1 MPRQFLFVNKDA
13 DSSSLTRST
22 SLEQSSINSY
32 VQRGRRHRRSG
43 NNAGR
48 SGNRARRVGGPS
60 KRAAEEEAVI
70 VDTPSTSASSES
82 PTLEGRVPEKLLKG
96 KQLDIPSRPH
106 SRAQTVT
113 PPSVKER
120 PSKAQKPRSKSTSAS
135 SPKAEEEKGTILL
148 LNSRINSPQDITQVI
163 GSSLDPFGQ
172 SVVKLDPHVAKLCR
186 YFAESYHPSVWNAE
200 RWGSADGAYT
210 HLPSAKV
217 VIQRAMQ
224 SEVEMNAMLA
234 AMAAR
239 IENVDGIPNQ
249 GTNKYMGNALVA
261 VRRRFSSASKDQ
273 LLLIMFHLYAGE
285 AYRQNYQA
293 AKIHMRA
300 AKAIFASWGG
310 LSQIPD
316 PAIRE
321 LFIIGDL
328 HVSAVLLEPPELPCD
343 YDPGPYWSTT
353 PLALQLGPEQELNDI
368 APALHG
374 LTADGYL
381 PDDLKGIIHEIR
393 ECAWVLRY
401 GTVEPSPASKHAVK
415 WLQWRSAAIRCK
427 LLSISFSDASLEA
440 VRVTLLLWVLITTV
454 LLGLRLL
461 GHRLAPKLQ
470 SLLRTAKNPYHQWKG
485 RMDIQIWVITV
496 GAMCAGTDSE
506 EESWFVGKL
515 FELGLPENVQLF
527 REMQGPE
534 ATTASV
540 LQNFQE
546 KFFYYEKI
554 QRPRLERLATLITV
568 NKSSTNQTTDPVRYI
583 TPPT

>member
-22 SLEQSSINSY
+22 SFEQSSINSH

-48 SGNRARRVGGPS
+48 SGNRARRD
-60 KRAAEEEAVI
+60 AASDKAAVEEEALL
-70 VDTPSTSASSES
+70 VDTPSASSEFL
-82 PTLEGRVPEKLLKG
+82 TVKGRASSEPWRG
-96 KQLDIPSRPH
+96 KQSRIPSRPH
-106 SRAQTVT
+106 SRAQTSAS
-113 PPSVKER
+113 PGIQDGPSNTQG
-120 PSKAQKPRSKSTSAS
+120 PSSTAGIGS
-135 SPKAEEEKGTILL
+135 SPKADKGDVAVFL
-148 LNSRINSPQDITQVI
+148 LNSRDNSPRDITQVI
-163 GSSLDPFGQ
+163 GSTLDPFGQ
-172 SVVKLDPHVAKLCR
+172 SVVKLDPHVAMLCR

-200 RWGSADGAYT
+200 RWGSVDGAYT
-210 HLPSAKV
+210 HLPSAKAV
-217 VIQRAMQ
+217 VQRAMQ
-224 SEVEMNAMLA
+224 NEVEMNAMLA
-234 AMAAR
+234 AMASR

-328 HVSAVLLEPPELPCD
+328 HVSAVLLEPSELPCD
-343 YDPGPYWSTT
+343 YDPGPYWDTT
-353 PLALQLGPEQELNDI
+353 PLELQLAPEQELDDI
-368 APALHG
+368 APALQG
-374 LTADGYL
+374 AVSDGYL
-381 PDDLKGIIHEIR
+381 PDDLSRIINEIK
-393 ECAWVLRY
+393 ECAWVLQY
-401 GTVEPSPASKHAVK
+401 GTLKPSIASKHAVK
-415 WLQWRSAAIRCK
+415 WLQWRSAAIRCR
-427 LLSISFSDASLEA
+427 LLSMNFSDASLEA
-440 VRVTLLLWVLITTV
+440 LRMALLLWVLITTV

-470 SLLRTAKNPYHQWKG
+470 SLLRTARNPYNQWKG
-485 RMDIQIWVITV
+485 RMDIHIWVITI
-496 GAMCAGTDSE
+496 GAMCAGTDTE

-515 FELGLPENVQLF
+515 FQLGLPENIRIF
-527 REMQGPE
+527 REIQGPG
-534 ATTASV
+534 ATTTSV
-540 LQNFQE
+540 LRTFQE

-554 QRPRLERLATLITV
+554 QRPRLERLAMLLGGG
-568 NKSSTNQTTDPVRYI
+568 KSFATQAIDPVRYI

>member
-22 SLEQSSINSY
+22 SLEQSSINSH

-43 NNAGR
+43 NNVGR
-48 SGNRARRVGGPS
+48 SGNRARRAAGSV
-60 KRAAEEEAVI
+60 KAAAEEEAVI

-82 PTLEGRVPEKLLKG
+82 PTLEGRVPSGPSRG
-96 KQLDIPSRPH
+96 KQLRIPSRPH
-106 SRAQTVT
+106 SRAQTV
-113 PPSVKER
+113 PPPGIENGPPKT
-120 PSKAQKPRSKSTSAS
+120 QKPRSTSS
-135 SPKAEEEKGTILL
+135 SGSSHKTQPEKGAVVL
-148 LNSRINSPQDITQVI
+148 LNPKQNSPQDITQVI

-200 RWGSADGAYT
+200 RWGSADGTYT

-285 AYRQNYQA
+285 AYRQNYHA

-343 YDPGPYWSTT
+343 YDPGPYWSAT
-353 PLALQLGPEQELNDI
+353 PLELQLAPEQDLNDI
-368 APALHG
+368 APALQG

-381 PDDLKGIIHEIR
+381 PDDLTTIINEVR
-393 ECAWVLRY
+393 ECAWVLQY
-401 GTVEPSPASKHAVK
+401 GTLEPSLASKHAVK
-415 WLQWRSAAIRCK
+415 WLQWRSAAIRCR
-427 LLSISFSDASLEA
+427 LLSMSFSDASFEA

-470 SLLRTAKNPYHQWKG
+470 SLLRTARNPYHQWKG
-485 RMDIQIWVITV
+485 RMDIQIWVITI
-496 GAMCAGTDSE
+496 GAMCAGPNSE

-540 LQNFQE
+540 LRNFQE

-554 QRPRLERLATLITV
+554 QRPRLERLATLINV
-568 NKSSTNQTTDPVRYI
+568 DKSSTTQTTDPVRYI